1 MRKLTVAVISTH
13 PLAEGGVAHY
23 TENLVQSLTAQ
34 MANVILLSNSPNAK
48 NSGKTRDND
57 PKNLTIRICWKRG
70 LFYPF
75 QIFKEAARES
85 MNVVHVQHEFFLFG
99 GSFSAL
105 LFPMLLLL
113 LKFLRKPIIVT
124 LHGIIPLSEVNRQ
137 FLRENK
143 LLNGRSTIL
152 KLGSV
157 FCVKATL
164 LLANAAVVHER
175 CFVDLL
181 RTDYKCEKKVV
192 VIPHG
197 IEKAPIKLMQNEA
210 KAKLGLLDRTVILFF
225 GYISQY
231 KGLETLVEGF
241 GQKAKEH
248 KDWVLIIGGGENPR
262 LKTNSSYRN
271 CIQELRQ
278 KALTLA
284 PHQTIFTGF
293 LQEEELP
300 VYFSAADLVVFPHKV
315 AMSASGPLT
324 FAIGYEKPVLLSRIP
339 PFREMIDDDN
349 AFFERNSPQS
359 LAARLEFLMSNPEVR
374 QRILL
379 HFQKLA
385 DSFSWNNVGLETIR
399 LYEKQ
404 LCETD

>member
-23 TENLVQSLTAQ
+23 TANLVQSLTAQ
-34 MANVILLSNSPNAK
+34 TANVILLSNSPSAK
-48 NSGKTRDND
+48 NSVRSKDNN
-57 PKNLTIRICWKRG
+57 PKNLTIHICWKRG

-75 QIFKEAARES
+75 QIFKEAARRS

-113 LKFLRKPIIVT
+113 LKFLRKPIVVT

-143 LLNGRSTIL
+143 LNGESTIL

-181 RTDYKCEKKVV
+181 RADYKCEKKVV

-197 IEKAPIKLMQNEA
+197 IEKAPMKLMQNEA

-225 GYISQY
+225 GYISHY

-241 GQKAKEH
+241 GQKAKQH

-262 LKTNSSYRN
+262 LKTKYSYRN
-271 CIQELRQ
+271 CFRELRR

-293 LQEEELP
+293 LREEELP
-300 VYFSAADLVVFPHKV
+300 IYFSAADLVVFPHKV
-315 AMSASGPLT
+315 AMSASGPLA
-324 FAIGYEKPVLLSRIP
+324 FAIGYEKPVLLSKIA
-339 PFREMIDDDN
+339 PFREMIDDDY

-359 LAARLEFLMSNPEVR
+359 LAARLEFLMSNPEAR
-374 QRILL
+374 QRILR
-379 HFQKLA
+379 HVQKLA
-385 DSFSWNNVGLETIR
+385 VSFSWNNVGLETIR